1 MSIYLWLRLSAVSG
15 YRSHAKETIVFSE
28 STEFRQSFRSAF
40 YIRSVVRD
48 YIVIDDTLGSM
59 LRISINN
66 LQLCVTNF
74 IVYRIRSFAS
84 SLLIAVPRERTG
96 INKLVIEFTV
106 FDIDEDS
113 LRDERKFHLGVL
125 WTLVDFLS

>member
-1 MSIYLWLRLSAVSG
+1 MAATPCGFQLSQPRKRNYCIFRIHGIPAKFPVCVLYPVSCW
-15 YRSHAKETIVFSE
+15 RF
-28 STEFRQSFRSAF
+28 
-40 YIRSVVRD
+40 
-48 YIVIDDTLGSM
+48 IVIDDTLGSM

-74 IVYRIRSFAS
+74 IVYRTRSFAS

-125 WTLVDFLS
+125 CTLVDFLS